1 VLKIYTGNFSIVA
14 YVKLREVRPA
24 EASLASELGRCAC
37 RPFQQHEH
45 TVCKHISHLF
55 GVWKIQSIQKSG
67 NKMVAM
73 YKRLTVDDTLV
84 WQDRYNTYPSR
95 QSNEI

>member
-1 VLKIYTGNFSIVA
+1 
-14 YVKLREVRPA
+14 
-24 EASLASELGRCAC
+24 
-37 RPFQQHEH
+37 
-45 TVCKHISHLF
+45 
-55 GVWKIQSIQKSG
+55 
-67 NKMVAM
+67 MVAM